1 MLISILANSVIN
13 FELFHTTFPSVSSI
27 INGKGEILKYR
38 AIYLDSLRK
47 SKYHNVETDNLFDNF
62 NSGCPVPKYYNV
74 NMRIDTRDGQIW
86 KIEFD
91 TLINCKEEKVT
102 FTDAKGDMKGRIYK
116 WLQTPANKNAG
127 NR

>member
-1 MLISILANSVIN
+1 MESNGLTIEEFAELAKYIQEHNSWN
-13 FELFHTTFPSVSSI
+13 NL
-27 INGKGEILKYR
+27 Y
-38 AIYLDSLRK
+38 D
-47 SKYHNVETDNLFDNF
+47 NV

-102 FTDAKGDMKGRIYK
+102 FTDAKADMKGRIYK
-116 WLQTPANKNAG
+116 WLQTPANKNAES
-127 NR
+127 R

>member
-1 MLISILANSVIN
+1 MESNGLTIEEFAELAKYIQEHNSWN
-13 FELFHTTFPSVSSI
+13 NL
-27 INGKGEILKYR
+27 Y
-38 AIYLDSLRK
+38 DSA
-47 SKYHNVETDNLFDNF
+47 

-91 TLINCKEEKVT
+91 TLINCKEEKVV
-102 FTDAKGDMKGRIYK
+102 FTDAKADMKGRIYK

-127 NR
+127 SR